1 MDDYEQ
7 DDGGNINSCK
17 AFLRVRSDGDYDLV
31 KIIYGGKDD
40 AVREE
45 TVKVI
50 PAADKDFPNIRLDDS
65 EISEQNRSY
74 RTEYLIQSDWT
85 QMPDVPASIKS
96 AWTVYRQA
104 LRDLPNHANWPNL
117 SKADWPAKPS

>member
-17 AFLRVRSDGDYDLV
+17 EFLRVRSDGDYDLV

-50 PAADKDFPNIRLDDS
+50 LAEDKEFVNGRPDDS
-65 EISEQNRSY
+65 ETSELNRSY

-85 QMPDVPASIKS
+85 QTADVPASIKS
-96 AWTVYRQA
+96 VWTVYRQA

-117 SKADWPAKPS
+117 SKSDWPAKPT